1 MDVINF
7 REPADSAGR
16 RGRAILD
23 IASRL
28 DRLPSAPSIWWIVCA
43 LSIGSFCEIYDAI
56 LTPFLATGLT
66 KEGLFKLGTAGLFGL
81 NDVGTFIAATFTGLW
96 IGTLAFS
103 YISDRWGRRPAMR
116 YSLIFYTA
124 MSVLLGMQTTAAGID
139 IFRFLS
145 GLGMGIQIVAV
156 DCCIAEI
163 TPKAIRGRAFAVSTA
178 IQLSASPVGAILAV
192 YLIPSAPLGLAG
204 WRWMAFMLVVFA
216 AAALWIQRKL
226 PESPRW
232 LAEHG
237 DHETGSQIV
246 EELEQRIR
254 RSGRTVPP
262 ALSSQQQA
270 LLAAAEPE
278 LSRPAFYK
286 RLLMMSLANFL
297 QAIGYYGFSNWVPT
311 LLQAKGADLK
321 QSLVYTAAIL
331 VAYPVAPLFFCFFAD
346 RFERK
351 HMLILGCL
359 SAAGCGVL
367 FAQQSTPALLI
378 AFGIMVTLSNN
389 LLAFSLHAYQ
399 AEIFPTR
406 TRARSV
412 GFVYSFTRLSTIFS
426 GYIVAY
432 LLVEVGVS
440 GVFTFLDG
448 ALALAALTVWTLGP
462 RTRGMALEQ
471 IA

>member
-1 MDVINF
+1 MDAVSPGDVP
-7 REPADSAGR
+7 EHSGH
-16 RGRAILD
+16 RGQAIID

-28 DRLPSAPSIWWIVCA
+28 DRLPSAPSLWWIVCV
-43 LSIGSFCEIYDAI
+43 LSIGSFCEIYDAV
-56 LTPFLATGLT
+56 LTPFLATGLQRQ
-66 KEGLFKLGTAGLFGL
+66 GIFKPGAAGLFGL
-81 NDVGTFIAATFTGLW
+81 SDVGTFIAATFTGLW

-103 YISDRWGRRPAMR
+103 YVSDRWGRRPAMR
-116 YSLIFYTA
+116 YSLIYYTA
-124 MSVLLGMQTTAAGID
+124 MSVFLGLQTTAAGID

-145 GLGMGIQIVAV
+145 GIGMGIQIVAV
-156 DCCIAEI
+156 DCSIAEI
-163 TPKAIRGRAFAVSTA
+163 TPKILRGRAFAVSTA

-192 YLIPSAPLGLAG
+192 YLIPSAPFGLAG
-204 WRWMAFMLVVFA
+204 WRWMSFLLVVFA
-216 AAALWIQRKL
+216 AVTLFLQRKL

-237 DHETGSQIV
+237 DYEAGARIV
-246 EELEQRIR
+246 DELENRVR
-254 RSGRTVPP
+254 RSGRVVRTAPTT
-262 ALSSQQQA
+262 QER
-270 LLAAAEPE
+270 LAVAASEPE
-278 LSRPAFYK
+278 LPRPEFIK
-286 RLLMMSLANFL
+286 RLFMMSLTNFL
-297 QAIGYYGFSNWVPT
+297 QAIGYYGFANWVPA

-321 QSLVYTAAIL
+321 QSLVYTAAIS
-331 VAYPVAPLFFCFFAD
+331 VAFPVAPLFFCFFAD

-351 HMLILGCL
+351 HLLILGCV
-359 SAAGCGVL
+359 SAGVCGVL

-406 TRARSV
+406 SRARAV

-432 LLVEVGVS
+432 LLAEVSVS

-448 ALALAALTVWTLGP
+448 ALALAAVTVWTLGP
-462 RTRGMALEQ
+462 RTRGLALEQ